1 MKSAVPSP
9 RGWLGVMISSP
20 DITQEGMVGEGKEH
34 QEASQH
40 SQNILI
46 CELATDPSP
55 FQRYPWIMSSCKGE
69 Q

>member
-1 MKSAVPSP
+1 
-9 RGWLGVMISSP
+9 MISSP

-55 FQRYPWIMSSCKGE
+55 FQRYPWIASSCKGE